1 MAENREQRLRSVDP
15 EKAPDINPYCLAQ
28 GNNDGS
34 IRFGDLGMDGSKSGV
49 MLKNGSPF
57 AESTHYTRMIS
68 TGKFAGGTTNRCPGT
83 YQIKCG
89 NSPVDDVS
97 FVLHAVDGD
106 IVIGAPSG
114 RIRIFGESID
124 LIASGAG
131 TKGNINIVA
140 SNTVNTDA
148 KVIKTKASA
157 SFNIATA
164 GIGEITCSNIL
175 YLDAAFIKKGSS
187 AAVTLPPAL
196 SNVGPTELIR
206 TLKKI
211 LSDFLP

>member
-15 EKAPDINPYCLAQ
+15 EKASDINPYCIAT

-34 IRFGDLGMDGSKSGV
+34 IRFGDLGMDGAKAGV
-49 MLKNGSPF
+49 MLRNGMPF
-57 AESTHYTRMIS
+57 AESTHYTRMLS
-68 TGKFAGGTTNRCPGT
+68 TGKFAGGTTNRCPGV

-89 NSPVDDVS
+89 NAPVDDTS
-97 FVLHAVDGD
+97 FILHAVDGD

-114 RIRIFGESID
+114 RIRIFAESID
-124 LIASGAG
+124 LIAEGG
-131 TKGNINIVA
+131 GQKGNINIIA
-140 SNTVNTDA
+140 TNTVNTDA
-148 KVIKTKASA
+148 KQIKSKASA

-175 YLDAAFIKKGSS
+175 YLDAAFIKEGSS
-187 AAVTLPPAL
+187 AAVSLPPTL
-196 SNVGPTELIR
+196 GNVGPTELIK

-211 LSDFLP
+211 LTTFL